1 MSDVPH
7 MKAMSLIAGLFAAL
21 ELAAMPLGLRT
32 AAWSGED
39 DAMAFD
45 DGAVL
50 DDITLTGGTTLNL
63 VGIGISAR
71 SITLDGT
78 PTIII
83 DALPQDGLLVPLA
96 EGAFQEGPLNLIVGG
111 TALAGYAA
119 VVEPDGLYAL
129 PTDVVAVGGR
139 TFATLAGAFK
149 AAEGAG
155 EVALLRDY
163 AARFRIDIPP
173 GAALALDLG
182 GNTLSFASRWAFNVG
197 DGGLVVSNGAL
208 TCSQYGFYVL
218 DGVLVFAD
226 GADVRAAGRV
236 VQVHGAGAVDIC
248 ENARLETALD
258 DPVVFAVGGFG
269 GRARVS
275 SRGTLVQNYAGSGPN
290 TAYAI
295 AGNPDDTYGADF
307 ALSGRGGVYFAR
319 SPDAS
324 IHHPDGQGGVVAI
337 SGGWFSLAPAL
348 EWLSPRLSLQSET
361 LDGWDGWRVVFDG
374 FFLFVR

>member
-1 MSDVPH
+1 
-7 MKAMSLIAGLFAAL
+7 MKAMFLIAGLIAAL

-39 DAMAFD
+39 DVMEFD

-50 DDITLTGGTTLNL
+50 DDITLAGETTLNL
-63 VGIGISAR
+63 TGVAISAR

-78 PTIII
+78 PTVII
-83 DALPQDGLLVPLA
+83 DSLPPDGLLVPLTD
-96 EGAFQEGPLNLIVGG
+96 GVFQEGALDLIVGG
-111 TALAGYAA
+111 AALDGYAA

-129 PTDVVAVGGR
+129 PIDVAAVGGQ

-149 AAEGAG
+149 AAKSGDA
-155 EVALLRDY
+155 VTLLRDY
-163 AARFRIDIPP
+163 GARLRIDIAP
-173 GAALALDLG
+173 GASLALNLG
-182 GNTLSFASRWAFNVG
+182 GNALSFASRWAFNVG
-197 DGGLVVSNGAL
+197 DGSLVVSNGAL

-218 DGVLVFAD
+218 DGALVFAD
-226 GADVRAAGRV
+226 GIDARAGGRV
-236 VQVHGAGAVDIC
+236 VQIHGAGAVDIC

-269 GRARVS
+269 GRARVA
-275 SRGTLVQNYAGSGPN
+275 SRGTLVQNYAGIGPN

-307 ALSGRGGVYFAR
+307 ALSGPGGVYFAR

-324 IHHPDGQGGVVAI
+324 IHHPDGQGGEVAI
-337 SGGWFSLAPAL
+337 SGGWFSIAPDF
-348 EWLSPRLSLQSET
+348 EWLAPRLSLQSEA
-361 LDGWDGWRVVFDG
+361 LDGWDGWRVVFNG